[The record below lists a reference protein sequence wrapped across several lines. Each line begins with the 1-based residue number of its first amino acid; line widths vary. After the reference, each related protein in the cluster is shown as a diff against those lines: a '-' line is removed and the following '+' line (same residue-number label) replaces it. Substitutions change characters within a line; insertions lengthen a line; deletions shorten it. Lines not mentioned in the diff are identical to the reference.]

1 MVKRDCVSRR
11 AFLRQGSALAAGA
24 VSGVVLSQGCATHR
38 QARSPAQGAASP
50 SSVLSHNPQMPYR
63 RLGKTNLMVSEI
75 VLGGHFND
83 PRGRPFWDHFTG
95 DLPEEVAQNRAAV
108 VSKCID
114 YGINYLDITYGSE
127 ALAYGAALQGR
138 RDKMYIAADDGEY
151 AMRQERHR
159 SAEGQMR
166 SIESCLDKLNTDY
179 LDIWRPQ
186 FKYTGGHR
194 DLDMEMCIEVFEK
207 ARKQGKAR
215 FLGMS
220 THDRAW
226 AQHVTERYPQYAV
239 IYAPYTLKSKAKPA
253 DLKSIDRA
261 QLYEPRD
268 QGSWFADTR
277 KGLFD
282 MARQMDV
289 GVITTKPFSAGLIF
303 SAAQQ
308 EFGRPDRATDAD
320 RELARL
326 TLACILT
333 NPDISGVAVGMLLP
347 SYVDNNVRACLER
360 QTVSAGAASG
370 RLQTAA
376 QRMWSQ
382 LPPEYRWLRQWEH
395 V

>member
-1 MVKRDCVSRR
+1 
-11 AFLRQGSALAAGA
+11 
-24 VSGVVLSQGCATHR
+24 
-38 QARSPAQGAASP
+38 
-50 SSVLSHNPQMPYR
+50 
-63 RLGKTNLMVSEI
+63 
-75 VLGGHFND
+75 VLGGHFSD
-83 PRGRPFWDHFTG
+83 PRGRPVWDHFTG
-95 DLPEEVAQNRAAV
+95 DLPAEVAQNRAAV
-108 VSKCID
+108 VSKCIE

-127 ALAYGAALQGR
+127 ALAYGAALKGR
-138 RDKMYIAADDGEY
+138 RGKMYIAADDGEY

-159 SAEGQMR
+159 NADGQMR

-194 DLDMEMCIEVFEK
+194 DLDMEMCIKVFEK

-226 AQHVTERYPQYAV
+226 AQYVIEKYPQYAV
-239 IYAPYTLKSKAKPA
+239 VYAPYTLKSKTKPA
-253 DLKSIDRA
+253 DPKSIDRA
-261 QLYEPRD
+261 QLYEPRN
-268 QGSWFADTR
+268 QGSWSGDTR
-277 KGLFD
+277 QGLFE
-282 MARQMDV
+282 MARQNDV
-289 GVITTKPFSAGLIF
+289 GIITTKPFGAGQIF

-308 EFGRPDRATDAD
+308 EFGRPDRTTDAD

-333 NPDISGVAVGMLLP
+333 NPDLSGVAVGMLLP
-347 SYVDNNVRACLER
+347 NYVDNNVRASIER
-360 QTVSAGAASG
+360 QTVSAGIASG

-376 QRMWSQ
+376 HRMWTQ